1 MVAIQK
7 ASILEAYE
15 GFRPEPAPERPRVS
29 VFFPVYNDERTVERV
44 ALKSL
49 DVLSR
54 VASEYEVVIV
64 DDATPCRAGEIADRL
79 AAEDPRIRVIH
90 HSKNLGYGA
99 AIRTGLANVRY
110 EWICFTDGDDEYDI
124 CDLEKLIRLRHRYDL
139 IITFRYAKLYSTF
152 RIFVSWVYNRSLRAL
167 FKSRFRDISTGLR
180 LIRRD
185 LLNEIDLKSSSP
197 FIGAEIAIKTMLKGF
212 PVGEVGIQT
221 FPREFGH
228 GSATSWRNI
237 IATIRDMISCY
248 RTIFSPG
255 YDAPAHREQHR
266 NATAAL
272 ACSMKPQS
280 SDRLDPP

>member
-1 MVAIQK
+1 MVAIQE
-7 ASILEAYE
+7 AAFLDSPQELGLE
-15 GFRPEPAPERPRVS
+15 PVPERPRVS

-54 VASEYEVVIV
+54 VAREYEVVIIN
-64 DDATPCRAGEIADRL
+64 DATPCRAGEIADRL

-110 EWICFTDGDDEYDI
+110 EWVCFTDGDDEYDI
-124 CDLEKLIRLRHRYDL
+124 YDLEKLIRLRHRYDL

-185 LLNEIDLKSSSP
+185 LVNELELTSSSP

-255 YDAPAHREQHR
+255 YDPPAYRERHRSSTAISTCGR
-266 NATAAL
+266 N
-272 ACSMKPQS
+272 PQS
-280 SDRLDPP
+280 NNRLDTP

>member
-1 MVAIQK
+1 MVGIQE
-7 ASILEAYE
+7 AAILEVPQTL
-15 GFRPEPAPERPRVS
+15 GPEPVPDKPRVS

-54 VASEYEVVIV
+54 VAREYEVVIV

-79 AAEDPRIRVIH
+79 AANDPRIRVIH
-90 HSKNLGYGA
+90 HAKNLGYGA

-110 EWICFTDGDDEYDI
+110 EWVCFTDGDDEYDI
-124 CDLEKLIRLRHRYDL
+124 YDLEKLIRLRHRYDL

-185 LLNEIDLKSSSP
+185 LVNELDLKSSSP

-237 IATIRDMISCY
+237 IATIQDMLSCY

-255 YDAPAHREQHR
+255 YDPPAYRERRGSTAPLTCSR
-266 NATAAL
+266 N
-272 ACSMKPQS
+272 PQS
-280 SDRLDPP
+280 SNRLDPS

>member
-1 MVAIQK
+1 
-7 ASILEAYE
+7 
-15 GFRPEPAPERPRVS
+15 

-79 AAEDPRIRVIH
+79 AANDPRIKVIH
-90 HSKNLGYGA
+90 HTKNLGYGA

-124 CDLEKLIRLRHRYDL
+124 YDLEKLIRLRHRYDL
-139 IITFRYAKLYSTF
+139 IITFRYAKLYSNF

-185 LLNEIDLKSSSP
+185 LVNELDLKSSSP

-237 IATIRDMISCY
+237 IATIRDMFACY

-255 YDAPAHREQHR
+255 YDPPAYRER
-266 NATAAL
+266 RSSTATL
-272 ACSMKPQS
+272 TCSANSQS
-280 SDRLDPP
+280 ATRIDRP